1 MKNDSEQL
9 HGKGHEE
16 SFQKGYDEGY
26 KKGYKEGYG
35 RSHKE
40 GETDA
45 FYEKRYYE
53 TVILA

>member
-45 FYEKRYYE
+45 FYEKRYYSNPNR
-53 TVILA
+53 